1 MKGSDG
7 SHLIWMQVNSCEQCS
22 STDSQSS
29 SFLTTITIMGY
40 LRGGQISASMLLRSL
55 MCFFPPDMKLTCAC
69 ACSAAEQMP
78 GGQAM
83 PSHAGAEQEA
93 SQLKMYTLST
103 RLEMYVDQAV
113 WHALTRQDAVASSS
127 QPFYTRRLCSLLVV
141 TSLLTMQVTLK
152 FLPMCKTPA
161 GLVANRK
168 RRSGLVWRDDTSDA
182 VSKLAVTMQGHTVV
196 VKHVV
201 QNHRERLAEV

>member
-1 MKGSDG
+1 
-7 SHLIWMQVNSCEQCS
+7 
-22 STDSQSS
+22 
-29 SFLTTITIMGY
+29 
-40 LRGGQISASMLLRSL
+40 MLLYPL
-55 MCFFPPDMKLTCAC
+55 ICLFPPDMKLSCAC

-113 WHALTRQDAVASSS
+113 WHALTRQDAFASSS

-141 TSLLTMQVTLK
+141 DDASDTQI
-152 FLPMCKTPA
+152 PA
-161 GLVANRK
+161 
-168 RRSGLVWRDDTSDA
+168 
-182 VSKLAVTMQGHTVV
+182 H
-196 VKHVV
+196 V
-201 QNHRERLAEV
+201 QNPCRLSSK